1 MELKGRVAIVTGSS
15 SGTGIGAECAKG
27 LAAKGC
33 NIVINYLTDEAG
45 AEATAADCA
54 ANGVDVITVQG
65 DVSQDSDCRN
75 LVQKSIDRW
84 GRLDVLVNNAATT
97 KPIPQHDLEAVTAE
111 EFQRIYAVNVIGA
124 FQMTRAAR
132 PHLKMSGD
140 GAVVNISSIGAFLG
154 DGSSMAYAV
163 SKGALNTLTLA
174 LARQLAPEVRVN
186 AICPGGLLGNWTRK
200 IMTEEGYQNRVAEAE
215 TLFPLKKAV
224 WPKDVARLA
233 VWLAEEGQTITG
245 EAFRMDSG
253 QHLL

>member
-1 MELKGRVAIVTGSS
+1 MELKGGVAVVTGSS

-33 NIVINYLTDEAG
+33 KIVINYLTDEAG
-45 AEATAADCA
+45 AEATAAECT
-54 ANGVDVITVQG
+54 ANGVEVLIVQG
-65 DVSQDSDCRN
+65 DVSQDSDCRRM
-75 LVQKSIDRW
+75 VRETMDRW

-97 KPIPQHDLEAVTAE
+97 KPIPQHDLEAVTAD
-111 EFQRIYAVNVIGA
+111 EFHRLYAVNVVGN
-124 FQMTRAAR
+124 FQMTRAAA
-132 PHLKMSGD
+132 PHLRASGD

-154 DGSSMAYAV
+154 NGSSIPYAV
-163 SKGALNTLTLA
+163 SKGALNTLTIA

-215 TLFPLKKAV
+215 TKFPLQKAV
-224 WPKDVARLA
+224 WPEDVARLA
-233 VWLAEEGQTITG
+233 VWLAGDAKTITG

>member
-1 MELKGRVAIVTGSS
+1 MELNGRVAIVTGSS

-33 NIVINYLTDEAG
+33 QIVINYLTDEAG
-45 AEATAADCA
+45 AAATAAECA
-54 ANGVDVITVQG
+54 ANGGEVITVQG
-65 DVSQDSDCRN
+65 DVSQDSDCRRM
-75 LVQKSIDRW
+75 VRQAVDRW

-111 EFQRIYAVNVIGA
+111 EFQRVYAVNVIGA
-124 FQMTRAAR
+124 FQMTRAATPYLR
-132 PHLKMSGD
+132 ASGD
-140 GAVVNISSIGAFLG
+140 GAVINISSIGAFLG
-154 DGSSMAYAV
+154 DGSSMPYAV
-163 SKGALNTLTLA
+163 SKGALNTLTIA

-200 IMTEEGYQNRVAEAE
+200 IMTDEGYRNRVTEAE
-215 TLFPLKKAV
+215 TKFPLQKAV

-233 VWLAEEGQTITG
+233 VWLAGDAQTITG